1 MTKLRRD
8 EEVSLTILSKI
19 CKTLHADFGDIVE
32 YVPDAEIWDLYNEN
46 RELLGKD
53 HVRGEQ
59 LPIDGYHLVV
69 CGFVILRD
77 STLSRNVPQTGRHT
91 L

>member
-1 MTKLRRD
+1 M
-8 EEVSLTILSKI
+8 ISKRNWRV
-19 CKTLHADFGDIVE
+19 LNADFGDIEE

-59 LPIDGYHLVV
+59 LPIIKYQIFLHQKTVLWN
-69 CGFVILRD
+69 C
-77 STLSRNVPQTGRHT
+77 NY
-91 L
+91 